1 MRWMCSV
8 DRRGLESRIYYYNK
22 VRFGLWNKSMAS
34 IIAPVGTCSLGN
46 QGDSRVS
53 DLASACQESFL
64 GTATLRASRDG
75 PGI

>member
-1 MRWMCSV
+1 MRWNCSV
-8 DRRGLESRIYYYNK
+8 DKRGLESRIYLLQSSFWPVEQIHGVY
-22 VRFGLWNKSMAS
+22 
-34 IIAPVGTCSLGN
+34 IAPVGTCSLGS

>member
-8 DRRGLESRIYYYNK
+8 DKRGLESRIYFYE

-34 IIAPVGTCSLGN
+34 IIAAVGTCPLGN

-64 GTATLRASRDG
+64 STATLRASRDG

>member
-1 MRWMCSV
+1 MRWTCLV
-8 DRRGLESRIYYYNK
+8 DKRGLESRIYYYK

-34 IIAPVGTCSLGN
+34 IIAPVGICPLGN

-64 GTATLRASRDG
+64 GTVTLCASRDG